1 MSCLC
6 DRKNWYWCIECEWI
20 KRQKN
25 MNLLTKIYDPWRIK
39 NNFEKGCAAELY
51 LKLLDDPE
59 KYKQQ
64 LKWLKKFIRIWEV
77 AEHG

>member
-1 MSCLC
+1 MS
-6 DRKNWYWCIECEWI
+6 WQ
-20 KRQKN
+20 KRSKN
-25 MNLLTKIYDPWRIK
+25 MNLLINIYDPWRIK
-39 NNFEKGCAAELY
+39 NNFEKGCAEELY
-51 LKLLDDPE
+51 IKLLDDPE